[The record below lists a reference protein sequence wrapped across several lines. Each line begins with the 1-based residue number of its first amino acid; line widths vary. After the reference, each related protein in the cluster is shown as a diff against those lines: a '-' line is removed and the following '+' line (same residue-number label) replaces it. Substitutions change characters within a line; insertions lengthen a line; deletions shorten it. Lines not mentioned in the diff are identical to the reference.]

1 MTNTIILI
9 SCVSKKLDHEAK
21 AKDLYISTLFKYSL
35 AYARKLNPD
44 YIYILSAK
52 HGLVDLNEYIEP
64 YNETLNEKKV
74 HEVKEWSK
82 KVVNQMNEKHDLDK
96 DKFIFLAGSK
106 YRKYI
111 LPYLKNYDIPLE
123 GLGIGKQLAFLKNEI
138 NKG

>member
-1 MTNTIILI
+1 MNKTIILI
-9 SCVSKKLDHEAK
+9 SCVSKKLNYGAK
-21 AKDLYISTLFKYSL
+21 AKDLYISPLFKYSL
-35 AYARKLNPD
+35 AYARKLNQD

-74 HEVKEWSK
+74 YEIKEWAE
-82 KVVNQMNEKHDLDK
+82 KVVTLIKEKHDLNK
-96 DKFIFLAGSK
+96 DKFIFLCGIK

-111 LPYLKNYDIPLE
+111 LPYLKNYKIPLV